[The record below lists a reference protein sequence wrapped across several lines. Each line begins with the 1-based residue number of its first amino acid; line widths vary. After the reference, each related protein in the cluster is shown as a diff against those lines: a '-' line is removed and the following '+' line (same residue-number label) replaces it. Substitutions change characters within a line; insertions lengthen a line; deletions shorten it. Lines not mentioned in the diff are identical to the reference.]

1 MDRMRLL
8 LTVLFLGI
16 FCCSLQVSA
25 GDVQPRAQFGAKSL
39 RVEPA
44 EAENNEAAEWPP
56 IHDNSLS
63 PVRQS
68 AAPIPLVRNSSS
80 RSSETGGQ
88 NTNAPRGSGAGLGT
102 LLGSLVCVVVVLLG
116 VAKLISRKN
125 PFAVPGLPR
134 DAVEILGRRTVDPRN
149 SVYLVKVGGKVL
161 LLGASSNGLAPL
173 GEISDPI
180 EVATLVNVSRAREPH
195 EAGVGDWLN
204 RLTGRN
210 PETDQ
215 RSFGER
221 LGEQLF
227 QEAEKNGNRLS
238 SISVRSPSEGRH
250 GS

>member
-1 MDRMRLL
+1 MDRLRLL
-8 LTVLFLGI
+8 VTLCCLGI
-16 FCCSLQVSA
+16 ASCASQARA
-25 GDVQPRAQFGAKSL
+25 GDTRPRAQFGAKSL
-39 RVEPA
+39 VVEPA
-44 EAENNEAAEWPP
+44 EAGNEETPEWPP

-80 RSSETGGQ
+80 RSSEAGGQ
-88 NTNAPRGSGAGLGT
+88 NTNTPRGSGAGLGT
-102 LLGSLVCVVVVLLG
+102 LLGSLACVVVVLLG
-116 VAKLISRKN
+116 VAKLVMRKN

-161 LLGASSNGLAPL
+161 LLGASSNGLSPL

-195 EAGVGDWLN
+195 DGGVGDWLN
-204 RLTGRN
+204 RLTGRK